1 MHKRILVI
9 SDLHIPYHHKDS
21 FAFLRAIKKEYNPDF
36 VVNIGDLLDFHAI
49 NMHTHDPDLYS
60 AGHEL
65 KVSKEYIKE
74 LESIFPKTVEVESN
88 HSSLVYRR
96 ALKFGMSKE
105 FLKDYGDFLGTKKW
119 EWVDDLTL
127 TMSNKQ
133 RCFFTHG
140 RSADVLKVSQTMG
153 MSAVQ
158 GHYHTK
164 FLISYWAN
172 PDNLFFAMNVG
183 CLINQKS
190 LAFAYAK
197 NFKTRFILGCGM
209 IIDGIPKLLPL
220 VLNNKGN
227 WIGKLVQNIQA
238 DTIADTIPTI
248 ITFFIQGSQRP
259 DFSLIHPFIISIFK
273 FIIYYNIFVLNRNI
287 HI

>member
-1 MHKRILVI
+1 MYKGILVI

-21 FAFLRAIKKEYNPDF
+21 FAFLREIKKLYKPDF

-49 NMHTHDPDLYS
+49 SMHDHNPDLYS
-60 AGHEL
+60 AGDEL
-65 KVSKEYIKE
+65 KQSRIYIKE
-74 LESIFPKTVEVESN
+74 LESLFPEVTEVDSN
-88 HSSLVYRR
+88 HSSLVFRR
-96 ALKFGMSKE
+96 ALKYGMSKE
-105 FLKDYGDFLGTKKW
+105 FLKGYGDFLGTKKW
-119 EWVDDLTL
+119 KWVDDLTL

-140 RSADVLKVSQTMG
+140 RSADILKVSQTMG

-164 FLISYWAN
+164 FVISYWAN
-172 PDNLFFAMNVG
+172 PDNLFFGMNVG

-190 LAFAYAK
+190 MAFSYAK

-209 IIDGIPKLLPL
+209 IVEGIPRLMPM

-227 WIGKLVQNIQA
+227 WIGKLV
-238 DTIADTIPTI
+238 
-248 ITFFIQGSQRP
+248 
-259 DFSLIHPFIISIFK
+259 
-273 FIIYYNIFVLNRNI
+273 
-287 HI
+287 

>member
-1 MHKRILVI
+1 MYKRILVI

-21 FAFLRAIKKEYNPDF
+21 FAFLREIKKLYKPDF

-49 NMHTHDPDLYS
+49 SMHDHNPDLYS
-60 AGHEL
+60 AGDEL
-65 KVSKEYIKE
+65 KQSRIYIKE
-74 LESIFPKTVEVESN
+74 LETIFPEVTEVDSN
-88 HSSLVYRR
+88 HSSLVFRR
-96 ALKFGMSKE
+96 ALKYGMSKE
-105 FLKDYGDFLGTKKW
+105 FLKGYGDFLGTKKW
-119 EWVDDLTL
+119 KWVDDLTL

-164 FLISYWAN
+164 FVISYWAN
-172 PDNLFFAMNVG
+172 PDNLFFGMNVG

-190 LAFAYAK
+190 MAFSYAK

-209 IIDGIPKLLPL
+209 IVEGIPRLMPM

-227 WIGKLVQNIQA
+227 WIGKLV
-238 DTIADTIPTI
+238 
-248 ITFFIQGSQRP
+248 
-259 DFSLIHPFIISIFK
+259 
-273 FIIYYNIFVLNRNI
+273 
-287 HI
+287 

>member
-1 MHKRILVI
+1 MSYKRILVI
-9 SDLHIPYHHKDS
+9 SDMHLPYHHKNS
-21 FAFLRAIKKEYNPDF
+21 IQFLKEIKKEFKPDF
-36 VVNIGDLLDFHAI
+36 IVNIGDLLDFHAI

-60 AGHEL
+60 AGMEL
-65 KVSKEYIKE
+65 DKAKEYIKQ
-74 LESIFPKTVEVESN
+74 LEDLFPEVTEVDSN

-96 ALKFGMSKE
+96 ALKYGMSKQ
-105 FLKDYGDFLGTKKW
+105 FLKPYGEFLGTRKW
-119 EWVDDLTL
+119 KWVDDLTL
-127 TMSNKQ
+127 TMSNGQ

-190 LAFAYAK
+190 MAFSYAK
-197 NFKTRFILGCGM
+197 NFKTRFILGCG
-209 IIDGIPKLLPL
+209 IIINGVPRLLPM
-220 VLNNKGN
+220 VINNQGK
-227 WIGKLVQNIQA
+227 WINKIV
-238 DTIADTIPTI
+238 
-248 ITFFIQGSQRP
+248 
-259 DFSLIHPFIISIFK
+259 
-273 FIIYYNIFVLNRNI
+273 
-287 HI
+287 

>member
-1 MHKRILVI
+1 MGFKRILVL
-9 SDLHIPYHHKDS
+9 SDMHIPFHHKDS
-21 FAFLRAIKKEYNPDF
+21 MEFIREIKKQYKPDF

-49 NMHTHDPDLYS
+49 SMHSHDPDLFS

-65 KVSKEYIKE
+65 REARKHVKE
-74 LESIFPKTVEVESN
+74 LESIFPKVTEVDSN

-119 EWVDDLTL
+119 KWVDDLTL
-127 TMSNKQ
+127 TMSNGQ

-153 MSAVQ
+153 LSAVQ

-164 FLISYWAN
+164 FLISWWAN

-190 LAFAYAK
+190 MAFNYAK
-197 NFKTRFILGCGM
+197 NFKTRFILGCAV
-209 IIDGIPKLLPL
+209 IIDGYPKLLPM
-220 VLNNKGN
+220 VLNSRGS
-227 WIGKLVQNIQA
+227 WIKTLV
-238 DTIADTIPTI
+238 
-248 ITFFIQGSQRP
+248 
-259 DFSLIHPFIISIFK
+259 
-273 FIIYYNIFVLNRNI
+273 
-287 HI
+287 

>member
-1 MHKRILVI
+1 MSYKRILVI
-9 SDLHIPYHHKDS
+9 SDMHLPYHHKDS
-21 FAFLRAIKKEYNPDF
+21 IQFLKEIKKEFKPDF

-60 AGHEL
+60 AGMEL
-65 KVSKEYIKE
+65 DKSKEYIKQ
-74 LESIFPKTVEVESN
+74 LEDIFPEVTEVDSN

-96 ALKFGMSKE
+96 ALKYGMSKQ
-105 FLKDYGDFLGTKKW
+105 FLKPYGEFLGTRKW
-119 EWVDDLTL
+119 KWVDDLTL

-190 LAFAYAK
+190 MAFNYAK
-197 NFKTRFILGCGM
+197 NFKTRFILGCG
-209 IIDGIPKLLPL
+209 IIINGVPRLLPM
-220 VLNNKGN
+220 VINNQGK
-227 WIGKLVQNIQA
+227 WINKIV
-238 DTIADTIPTI
+238 
-248 ITFFIQGSQRP
+248 
-259 DFSLIHPFIISIFK
+259 
-273 FIIYYNIFVLNRNI
+273 
-287 HI
+287 